1 MTSHSCLLH
10 KTCTVNILSTFLWLL
25 SFGEN
30 PLLSPGDHIDFSLS
44 FKLFVSLLMFDSA
57 VAVIKIFRVKELS
70 IEILFKSANKILLIL
85 ERKFKNSL
93 IEKKKKK

>member
-1 MTSHSCLLH
+1 
-10 KTCTVNILSTFLWLL
+10 
-25 SFGEN
+25 
-30 PLLSPGDHIDFSLS
+30 
-44 FKLFVSLLMFDSA
+44 MFDSA

-93 IEKKKKK
+93 IEKKKKSKYFLIPYLKNISHEEAIGRVLQPV

>member
-1 MTSHSCLLH
+1 
-10 KTCTVNILSTFLWLL
+10 
-25 SFGEN
+25 
-30 PLLSPGDHIDFSLS
+30 
-44 FKLFVSLLMFDSA
+44 MFDSA

-93 IEKKKKK
+93 IEKKKVSIFSFLI